1 MAKSLKKSG
10 GCSSTGY
17 AGISDNYMLLDKAMT
32 KGGTRLSS
40 LDDMFGGGIFDN
52 MNRRGG
58 GPFND
63 ANLFKDITGGDPNA
77 AKKDLKGGD
86 PLKKLKGGDPNA
98 AKKDLKG
105 GDPLKKLKGGNPTSD
120 KKDLK
125 GGDPLKKLK
134 GGNPTSDKKDLKG
147 GDPLKKLKGG
157 EPLSHKDFKGGADLL
172 KKLKGGEGEG
182 AANPMSMLGFGSAMK
197 GFTDNLTS
205 LTNIKGGNPDTEIDL
220 KGGVGD
226 NSRCSKGLKKT
237 RGGTTGIELAPFISS
252 LIMLGLRAANDKTLQ
267 SGITKKLGS
276 MVSESKKSKSKSKM
290 REKNWP
296 ITTKKILQQNLNYQN
311 QRELH

>member
-63 ANLFKDITGGDPNA
+63 ANLFKDITGGDPMS
-77 AKKDLKGGD
+77 
-86 PLKKLKGGDPNA
+86 

-105 GDPLKKLKGGNPTSD
+105 GDPLKKLKGGNPTD
-120 KKDLK
+120 
-125 GGDPLKKLK
+125 
-134 GGNPTSDKKDLKG
+134 DKKDLKG

-172 KKLKGGEGEG
+172 KKLKGGEPDMSKLKGGDPSKKLKGGDPSKKLKGGDPLKKLKGGEG
-182 AANPMSMLGFGSAMK
+182 DDPAANPMSMLGFGSAMK

-205 LTNIKGGNPDTEIDL
+205 LTNIKGGNPENSKDL

-276 MVSESKKSKSKSKM
+276 MVSESKKSKSKSKSKSK
-290 REKNWP
+290 RASSVDNVE
-296 ITTKKILQQNLNYQN
+296 YY
-311 QRELH
+311 

>member
-86 PLKKLKGGDPNA
+86 PLKKLKGG
-98 AKKDLKG
+98 
-105 GDPLKKLKGGNPTSD
+105 
-120 KKDLK
+120 
-125 GGDPLKKLK
+125 
-134 GGNPTSDKKDLKG
+134 NPTSDKKDLKG

-172 KKLKGGEGEG
+172 KKLKGGEGDDPAATAAT

-205 LTNIKGGNPDTEIDL
+205 LTNIKGGNPENSKDL

-276 MVSESKKSKSKSKM
+276 MVSESKKSKSKSKSKSK
-290 REKNWP
+290 RASSVDNVE
-296 ITTKKILQQNLNYQN
+296 YY
-311 QRELH
+311 

>member
-86 PLKKLKGGDPNA
+86 PLKKLKGG
-98 AKKDLKG
+98 
-105 GDPLKKLKGGNPTSD
+105 
-120 KKDLK
+120 
-125 GGDPLKKLK
+125 
-134 GGNPTSDKKDLKG
+134 
-147 GDPLKKLKGG
+147 

-172 KKLKGGEGEG
+172 KKLKGGEGDDPAATAAT

-205 LTNIKGGNPDTEIDL
+205 LTNIKGGNPENSKDL

-276 MVSESKKSKSKSKM
+276 MVSESKKSKSKSKSKSK
-290 REKNWP
+290 RASSVDNVE
-296 ITTKKILQQNLNYQN
+296 YY
-311 QRELH
+311 

>member
-58 GPFND
+58 GLFND
-63 ANLFKDITGGDPNA
+63 ANLFKDITGGDPNV
-77 AKKDLKGGD
+77 
-86 PLKKLKGGDPNA
+86 

-105 GDPLKKLKGGNPTSD
+105 GDPLKKLKGGNPTGD

-134 GGNPTSDKKDLKG
+134 GGNPTGDKKDLKG

-172 KKLKGGEGEG
+172 KKLKGGEPDISKLKGGDPLKKLKGGDPLKKLKGGEG
-182 AANPMSMLGFGSAMK
+182 DATAANPMSMLGFGSAMK

-205 LTNIKGGNPDTEIDL
+205 LTNIKGGNPKTDNDL
-220 KGGVGD
+220 KGGVGE
-226 NSRCSKGLKKT
+226 SAGRCSKGLKKT

-276 MVSESKKSKSKSKM
+276 MVSESKKSKSKSKSK
-290 REKNWP
+290 RASSVDNVE
-296 ITTKKILQQNLNYQN
+296 YY
-311 QRELH
+311 

>member
-98 AKKDLKG
+98 A
-105 GDPLKKLKGGNPTSD
+105 

-276 MVSESKKSKSKSKM
+276 MVSESKKSKSKSKSK
-290 REKNWP
+290 RASSVDNVE
-296 ITTKKILQQNLNYQN
+296 YY
-311 QRELH
+311 